1 MWKKG
6 GELINASKH
15 SRDRVQKDSKRLKN
29 GYQKDS
35 RHFYHTYHSY
45 PNPTMCLSDKYQMPL
60 VFQHEI
66 LDLQAGQF
74 DTHGS

>member
-1 MWKKG
+1 
-6 GELINASKH
+6 
-15 SRDRVQKDSKRLKN
+15 
-29 GYQKDS
+29 
-35 RHFYHTYHSY
+35 
-45 PNPTMCLSDKYQMPL
+45 MCLSDKYQMPL